1 MRKARDDGTLPPVPT
16 SRRGYVALFVGLVAV
31 STSAPFFVMAH
42 VHAYAAVF
50 WRTLITALLGLGIGT
65 LRGRLDLGE
74 MRRHARS
81 LALGGVLLGAH
92 FLMWV
97 KAFDL
102 TDYASNLLLLVF
114 QPIMA
119 AFLAARLGERL
130 PRHVVLAVSLSVLGL
145 ALIAGSDFALSR
157 RALLGDALCLAAG
170 VAITLFYVV
179 TSRVRRVLSVEVFLG
194 SIMLVCAAVSLP
206 VALVA
211 GVQLSGFS
219 APTWGWLGA
228 IVLITTLTGHG
239 LMNYAANHV
248 VALHAQY
255 RHRPRARGGDR
266 YGRAALRRHAD
277 RDAVARWS
285 AARHGGGLRYAQRA
299 GTGGGARERSYALNT
314 SAVHS
319 PCSDDDVRWRCAKAA
334 RTSAARSLK
343 MPDRT
348 R

>member
-1 MRKARDDGTLPPVPT
+1 MRDDGTLPPVPT
-16 SRRGYVALFVGLVAV
+16 SRRGYVTLFVGLFAV

-50 WRTLITALLGLGIGT
+50 WRTLLTALLGLGIGT

-130 PRHVVLAVSLSVLGL
+130 PRHVVLAVLLSVAGL
-145 ALIAGSDFALSR
+145 LLIAGSDFALSR

-219 APTWGWLGA
+219 GPTWGWLGA

-248 VALHAQY
+248 SLFTLNIVIVLE
-255 RHRPRARGGDR
+255 P
-266 YGRAALRRHAD
+266 
-277 RDAVARWS
+277 AVAIAMGALLFGATLTAMQLLGGALLGMAVVFGMHKGGEQAAVPVS
-285 AARHGGGLRYAQRA
+285 AA
-299 GTGGGARERSYALNT
+299 T
-314 SAVHS
+314 
-319 PCSDDDVRWRCAKAA
+319 P
-334 RTSAARSLK
+334 
-343 MPDRT
+343 
-348 R
+348 

>member
-1 MRKARDDGTLPPVPT
+1 LRKTREDGTLPPVPT
-16 SRRGYVALFVGLVAV
+16 PRRGYVALFAGLLAV

-50 WRTLITALLGLGIGT
+50 WRTLLTALLALGMGT
-65 LRGRLDLGE
+65 LGGRLDLRE

-81 LALGGVLLGAH
+81 LALGGALLAAH

-97 KAFDL
+97 EAFEL

-114 QPIMA
+114 QPIVA

-130 PRHVVLAVSLSVLGL
+130 PRHAVLAVLLSVAGL

-157 RALLGDALCLAAG
+157 RAILGDALCLAAG
-170 VAITLFYVV
+170 VAISLFYVV
-179 TSRVRRVLSVEVFLG
+179 TSRVRRVLSIDVFLG

-219 APTWGWLGA
+219 APTWGWIGA

-248 VALHAQY
+248 SLFTLNIVIVLEPAVGIAMGALLFGATLTVTQLL
-255 RHRPRARGGDR
+255 GGALLGMAVIFGMR
-266 YGRAALRRHAD
+266 KGAEATAAA
-277 RDAVARWS
+277 AS
-285 AARHGGGLRYAQRA
+285 AA
-299 GTGGGARERSYALNT
+299 T
-314 SAVHS
+314 
-319 PCSDDDVRWRCAKAA
+319 P
-334 RTSAARSLK
+334 
-343 MPDRT
+343 
-348 R
+348 

>member
-1 MRKARDDGTLPPVPT
+1 
-16 SRRGYVALFVGLVAV
+16 
-31 STSAPFFVMAH
+31 MAH

-50 WRTLITALLGLGIGT
+50 WRTLLTALLGLGIGA
-65 LRGRLDLGE
+65 LRGQVDLGE

-81 LALGGVLLGAH
+81 LALGGVLLAAH

-130 PRHVVLAVSLSVLGL
+130 PRHAVLAVLLAVAGL

-157 RALLGDALCLAAG
+157 RALLGDVLCLAAG

-211 GVQLSGFS
+211 GVQLVGFS
-219 APTWGWLGA
+219 APTWGWIGA

-248 VALHAQY
+248 SLFTLNIVIVLEPAVGIAMGALLFGATLTVTQLL
-255 RHRPRARGGDR
+255 GGALLGMAVVFGMR
-266 YGRAALRRHAD
+266 KGREPAAVPA
-277 RDAVARWS
+277 S
-285 AARHGGGLRYAQRA
+285 AA
-299 GTGGGARERSYALNT
+299 T
-314 SAVHS
+314 
-319 PCSDDDVRWRCAKAA
+319 P
-334 RTSAARSLK
+334 
-343 MPDRT
+343 
-348 R
+348 